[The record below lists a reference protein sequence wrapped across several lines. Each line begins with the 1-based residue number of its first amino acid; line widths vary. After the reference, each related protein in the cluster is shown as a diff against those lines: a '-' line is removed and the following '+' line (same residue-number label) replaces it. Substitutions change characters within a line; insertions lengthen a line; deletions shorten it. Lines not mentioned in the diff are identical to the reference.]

1 MLSRTWGYQHEC
13 LLKWVE
19 LELYPLIGAWMPS
32 VGITLLR
39 CSHEAVSG
47 SREYLV
53 YMAEWK
59 WNMRQVEM
67 SYVGLWKVHFAPRDP
82 ISKKPLEVKAHY
94 RKKNNNP
101 LLLQWGL
108 FSFFNLYFSI
118 FLYFYYIYLLGYI
131 YIPAISMLFRFPF
144 LFIKLNYNTFLS
156 PKDAATALHLRI
168 GPYVWAYLPWGPVER
183 VVHDNKVNANE
194 CPGRWECNA
203 AFIRWRVIIDGK
215 LLNFFYFD

>member
-94 RKKNNNP
+94 RKKTTTHYF
-101 LLLQWGL
+101 
-108 FSFFNLYFSI
+108 FSEVYFRFLIYIFPFFCI
-118 FLYFYYIYLLGYI
+118 FTISTFWDI

-144 LFIKLNYNTFLS
+144 LFIKLSYNNPRKMLQQHCT
-156 PKDAATALHLRI
+156 
-168 GPYVWAYLPWGPVER
+168 
-183 VVHDNKVNANE
+183 
-194 CPGRWECNA
+194 
-203 AFIRWRVIIDGK
+203 
-215 LLNFFYFD
+215 